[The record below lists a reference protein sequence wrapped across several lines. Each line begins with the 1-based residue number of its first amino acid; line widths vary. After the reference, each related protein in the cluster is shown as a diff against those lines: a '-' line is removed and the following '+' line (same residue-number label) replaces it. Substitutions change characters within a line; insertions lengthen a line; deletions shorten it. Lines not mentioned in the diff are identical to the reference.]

1 MNYLHMYTKNNNDWK
16 LVIFKHIEGYAFS
29 VILSML
35 QINNKIA
42 IMYVNVSVVYT
53 SYDSGL
59 CCSILGIDYF
69 SEIRS

>member
-1 MNYLHMYTKNNNDWK
+1 
-16 LVIFKHIEGYAFS
+16 
-29 VILSML
+29 ML